1 VRPRLD
7 HPKTED
13 ATARPAAAQ
22 TSLLPD
28 EREQVHTSKRT
39 ADSPGEPGVPG
50 RLSDLETLADLYAQ
64 SDQYAP
70 ALETLE
76 ELLARPEASDLAPG
90 PRLLLTVKQ
99 SALLRR
105 QGRYPEAWETV
116 RGAVEHDDPTLPA
129 EARVAAAIEGV
140 QVLCHLA
147 RYDEGL
153 VTARH
158 AVSVAEI
165 LGDRILVAR
174 AVGQVAFVQMRRGD
188 MLAAREGYEEA
199 LTLFRR
205 VGSET
210 DVAWVRNN
218 LGIIAKNLGEWDVA
232 RAHFG
237 EAIAIHRRLGQ
248 FALLGLRLQ
257 NLGVLLVKSGAWE
270 RAHTVLDEARATL
283 TQVGSGLGLVAN
295 HLAQGWLARLEGRHA
310 DAEEHLSTAL
320 RSSLADGLVREEALA
335 REFLG
340 DVAFDRGETARALES
355 YRAALALGE
364 RIAPAGDVVS
374 EVLRRIAEVEIARG
388 RLDAAAEVI
397 ERATHVCALLDD
409 RYETAVLQRVSGQ
422 LASARGDHAAAVRSF
437 ATAINL
443 FGEMGERFER
453 GKALVLLARATT
465 EVAETR
471 KALYR
476 ASACFAEIGAE
487 RELAAVERDLQR
499 LAAQAQAP
507 AQADPALAAAL
518 GVDPALPARRNEGRL
533 IGRKLATPA
542 LVGRSRAL
550 GRVLDLV
557 SRAAATD
564 LSVIVV
570 GETGTGKELIARAIH
585 DQGGR
590 ADRPFLAV
598 NCGALRAEL
607 AASQLFGHRRGA
619 FTGAHA
625 DGVGFVEAA
634 HTGTLFLDEIGE
646 LPADVQVMLLRF
658 LESGEYTRLG
668 ETQVRRADVRIVGA
682 THVELRRA
690 VVEKKFRADLFYRL
704 HELEILL
711 PALRERPEDVLP
723 LARHFLAAY
732 GGPASLDLSE
742 AAAALLVSYPWPGNV
757 RELENCMKR
766 ALALATCRD
775 GVLDVDGLE
784 PLLVGSLS
792 AGEPAGPQ
800 LRAQLADADR
810 RELVAV
816 LDEAQGNKSRAA
828 KRLGI
833 SRKTLY
839 ARMRRSG
846 LPVD

>member
-1 VRPRLD
+1 M
-7 HPKTED
+7 
-13 ATARPAAAQ
+13 
-22 TSLLPD
+22 LPD
-28 EREQVHTSKRT
+28 ERERLRQLSERHVSAAETGAS
-39 ADSPGEPGVPG
+39 G
-50 RLSDLETLADLYAQ
+50 RISDLETLADLYAQ
-64 SDQYAP
+64 SDQYAS

-76 ELLARPEASDLAPG
+76 ALLARPEAAELAPAH
-90 PRLLLTVKQ
+90 RLSLTTKQ
-99 SALLRR
+99 STMLRR
-105 QGRYPEAWETV
+105 QGRYPEAWDTI
-116 RGAVEHDDPTLPA
+116 RGAVEQEDATLSPA
-129 EARVAAAIEGV
+129 ARIAAAIEGV

-153 VTARH
+153 
-158 AVSVAEI
+158 AVASRAVAVADAY
-165 LGDRILVAR
+165 GDRLLVAR
-174 AVGQVAFVQMRRGD
+174 TVGQVAFVQMRRGD
-188 MLAAREGYEEA
+188 MLSARESYEEA

-205 VGSET
+205 LGTES
-210 DVAWVRNN
+210 DVAWARNN

-232 RAHFG
+232 RAHFT

-270 RAHTVLDEARATL
+270 RAHVVLDEALATL

-295 HLAQGWLARLEGRHA
+295 HLAQGWLARLEGRHEA
-310 DAEEHLSTAL
+310 AEELLSAAL

-340 DVAFDRGETARALES
+340 DVAFDRGDAALALES

-374 EVLRRIAEVEIARG
+374 EVLRRIAEVEITRG
-388 RLDAAAEVI
+388 RLDAAGEII
-397 ERATHVCALLDD
+397 ERATHVCSLLDD
-409 RYETAVLQRVSGQ
+409 RYETAVLQRVGGQ
-422 LASARGDHAAAVRSF
+422 LASARGDHAAAVRGYT
-437 ATAINL
+437 TAINL
-443 FGEMGERFER
+443 LGEMGERFER

-465 EVAETR
+465 DAGETR
-471 KALYR
+471 RALYR

-487 RELAAVERDLQR
+487 RELAMVERELQR
-499 LAAQAQAP
+499 VQSAGAVA
-507 AQADPALAAAL
+507 AQADPSLAAAL
-518 GVDPALPARRNEGRL
+518 GGDARTRGTSRL
-533 IGRKLATPA
+533 VGRKLAMPV

-557 SRAAATD
+557 ARASATD

-585 DQGGR
+585 DQGVR

-646 LPADVQVMLLRF
+646 LPSDVQVMLLRF

-690 VVEKKFRADLFYRL
+690 VAEKKFRADLFYRL
-704 HELEILL
+704 HEIEIQL
-711 PALRERPEDVLP
+711 PALRDRCEDVIP
-723 LARHFLAAY
+723 LANHFLRAY
-732 GGPASLDLSE
+732 GGPDAPALDE
-742 AAAALLVSYPWPGNV
+742 GATRLLLAYDWPGNV

-766 ALALATCRD
+766 ALALAA
-775 GVLDVDGLE
+775 VDDAPLSAAALE
-784 PLLVGSLS
+784 PLLSGSL
-792 AGEPAGPQ
+792 GEVDLPAPQ
-800 LRAQLADADR
+800 LRAQLAEADR
-810 RELVAV
+810 RELLAM
-816 LDEAQGNKSRAA
+816 LEESQGNKSLAA
-828 KRLGI
+828 ERMGI

-839 ARMRRSG
+839 ARMRRLG
-846 LPVD
+846 VAVD